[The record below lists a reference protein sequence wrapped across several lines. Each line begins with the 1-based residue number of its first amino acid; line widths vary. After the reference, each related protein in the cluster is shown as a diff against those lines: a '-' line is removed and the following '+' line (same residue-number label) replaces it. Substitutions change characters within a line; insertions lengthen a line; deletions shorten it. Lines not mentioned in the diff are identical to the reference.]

1 MMNLTLHQSEKAK
14 EKRHMDDVIMNGVT
28 EYNEEMNVVLSKNK
42 GKFVVEAKNEC
53 GYNST
58 SIDLDQLLK
67 WVATNRTEIYM
78 KHVSSS
84 MLIAYG

>member
-1 MMNLTLHQSEKAK
+1 
-14 EKRHMDDVIMNGVT
+14 MDDVIMSGVT

-67 WVATNRTEIYM
+67 WVAINKPEYYM
-78 KHVSSS
+78 KYVDTDIKTS
-84 MLIAYG
+84 